1 MVQDDYLQRTLG
13 PATRILAGLL
23 ALASV
28 WTVFDSL
35 VALENTRT
43 DSPGVPWL
51 PLALLPLGLWGA
63 ALFAR
68 GALTGFDVHP
78 SVPAPEPATDAQLDR
93 LRWLGAEIPRRLS
106 RHQARRMIAA
116 IESRLPA
123 TPAQQLALA
132 RYGSPRGVF
141 TRASA
146 ERFLRDR
153 AAEELFYRQHDWAA
167 DWFEAGVEIRAPEE
181 LDPGQMEDFDAA
193 YGALSS
199 RGLKYPLPGYIWSWK
214 LGEQVGRLRIAGR
227 FMDDAALLQ
236 PVLVTDG
243 VLRRAL
249 DGGELRQL
257 FPAWVGLLSQVGEGY
272 MNELEEPLAE
282 VRTLFL
288 AALHNLRP
296 ALLQDTAQGWEAAAE
311 VRREIVAEAEL
322 RAADAAIEW
331 DEDWDDEALLH

>member
-1 MVQDDYLQRTLG
+1 MVQDDYFQRALG
-13 PATRILAGLL
+13 PVTRILAGLL

-28 WTVFDSL
+28 LAVFDSL
-35 VALENTRT
+35 VALENAGTR
-43 DSPGVPWL
+43 SSALPWFS
-51 PLALLPLGLWGA
+51 LAVLPLGLWA
-63 ALFAR
+63 AGRFAR

-78 SVPAPEPATDAQLDR
+78 AVPAPESATAAQLDR

-167 DWFEAGVEIRAPEE
+167 DWYEAGVEIRAPEE
-181 LDPGQMEDFDAA
+181 LDPDQMEGFDAG
-193 YGALSS
+193 YGSLAS
-199 RGLKYPLPGYIWSWK
+199 RGLRYPLPPYIWSWK
-214 LGEQVGRLRIAGR
+214 LGEQVERLRIAGR
-227 FMDDAALLQ
+227 FMEDAAILQ
-236 PVLVTDG
+236 PVLVAEG
-243 VLRRAL
+243 VLRREL
-249 DGGELRQL
+249 DGSELRQL
-257 FPAWVGLLSQVGEGY
+257 CPAYISLLSQVGEGY
-272 MNELEEPLAE
+272 LIDLEAPRAE
-282 VRTLFL
+282 FRILFL

-296 ALLQDTAQGWEAAAE
+296 ALLLDTAQGWEAAAE
-311 VRREIVAEAEL
+311 VRREIAAEAEL

-331 DEDWDDEALLH
+331 DEE

>member
-1 MVQDDYLQRTLG
+1 MVQDDYFQRTLG
-13 PATRILAGLL
+13 PVTRLLAGLL

-28 WTVFDSL
+28 WAVVDTL
-35 VALENTRT
+35 VTFEHTGAGA
-43 DSPGVPWL
+43 PGIPWL
-51 PLALLPLGLWGA
+51 SLALLPLALWAA
-63 ALFAR
+63 ALLGR
-68 GALTGFDVHP
+68 GALTGFGRHP

-167 DWFEAGVEIRAPEE
+167 DWYEAGVEIRAPEE
-181 LDPGQMEDFDAA
+181 LDPGEMEAFDAA
-193 YGALSS
+193 CGALAS
-199 RGLKYPLPGYIWSWK
+199 RGLRYPLPPYVWSWK
-214 LGEQVGRLRIAGR
+214 LGEQVERLRIALN
-227 FMDDAALLQ
+227 FFDDAGALQ
-236 PVLVTDG
+236 QQLVAGG
-243 VLRRAL
+243 VLRREL
-249 DGGELRQL
+249 DGGELRQV
-257 FPAWVGLLSQVGEGY
+257 FPAYASLLAQVGEGY
-272 MNELEEPLAE
+272 TLELGESLAE
-282 VRTLFL
+282 VRTLLL
-288 AALHNLRP
+288 AALHAVRP
-296 ALLQDTAQGWEAAAE
+296 ALLLDTAQGWEAAAE
-311 VRREIVAEAEL
+311 VRREIAAEAGL

-331 DEDWDDEALLH
+331 DEDWAE

>member
-28 WTVFDSL
+28 WAVFDTL
-35 VALENTRT
+35 GTLEHTGT
-43 DSPGVPWL
+43 TSSGIPWFS
-51 PLALLPLGLWGA
+51 LALLPVALWA
-63 ALFAR
+63 ATLFAR
-68 GALTGFDVHP
+68 GALTGFDVQP
-78 SVPAPEPATDAQLDR
+78 GVPAPEPATDAQLDR
-93 LRWLGAEIPRRLS
+93 LRWLGAEIPRRIS

-167 DWFEAGVEIRAPEE
+167 DWYEAGVEIRAPEE
-181 LDPGQMEDFDAA
+181 LDPDLMEAFDVS

-199 RGLKYPLPGYIWSWK
+199 RGLSCPLPAYIWSWK
-214 LGEQVGRLRIAGR
+214 LGEQVERLQIAGN
-227 FMDDAALLQ
+227 FFDDAARLQ
-236 PVLVTDG
+236 PQLVAER
-243 VLRRAL
+243 VLRRGL
-249 DGGELRQL
+249 DGSELRQL
-257 FPAWVGLLSQVGEGY
+257 FPVYVGLLSQVGEGY
-272 MNELEEPLAE
+272 VAE
-282 VRTLFL
+282 AGESRAEIRTLFL

-296 ALLQDTAQGWEAAAE
+296 ALLLDTAQGWEAAAE
-311 VRREIVAEAEL
+311 VRREIAAEAEL

-331 DEDWDDEALLH
+331 DEDWE

>member
-1 MVQDDYLQRTLG
+1 MVQDDYLQRALG
-13 PATRILAGLL
+13 PVTRILAGLL
-23 ALASV
+23 AVASV
-28 WTVFDSL
+28 WVVFDTLLGSENAGA
-35 VALENTRT
+35 ALRAT
-43 DSPGVPWL
+43 PWL
-51 PLALLPLGLWGA
+51 SVAQLALTLGA
-63 ALFAR
+63 AVLFAR
-68 GALTGFDVHP
+68 GALHGFDLQPGV
-78 SVPAPEPATDAQLDR
+78 SAPEPATDAQLDR

-181 LDPGQMEDFDAA
+181 LDAGLMDAFDEA

-199 RGLKYPLPGYIWSWK
+199 RGLSYPLPAYIWSWK
-214 LGEQVGRLRIAGR
+214 LGEQVERLRIAGN
-227 FMDDAALLQ
+227 FFDDAARLQ
-236 PVLVTDG
+236 PRLLAEG
-243 VLRRAL
+243 VLRREL
-249 DGGELRQL
+249 DVGELRQL
-257 FPAWVGLLSQVGEGY
+257 FPAWVSLLSQVGEGY
-272 MNELEEPLAE
+272 MVELEEPLAE

-288 AALHNLRP
+288 AALHHQRP

-311 VRREIVAEAEL
+311 VRREIAAEAEL

-331 DEDWDDEALLH
+331 DEDWEE

>member
-1 MVQDDYLQRTLG
+1 MVQDDYFQRALG
-13 PATRILAGLL
+13 PVTRILAGLL

-28 WTVFDSL
+28 WAVFATL
-35 VALENTRT
+35 GALEPAGTN
-43 DSPGVPWL
+43 SPGVSWFS
-51 PLALLPLGLWGA
+51 LALLPLTLRAA

-68 GALTGFDVHP
+68 SALTGDRHP

-93 LRWLGAEIPRRLS
+93 LRWLGAQIPRPLS

-167 DWFEAGVEIRAPEE
+167 DWYEAGVEIRAPEE
-181 LDPGQMEDFDAA
+181 LDPDEMEAFDAA
-193 YGALSS
+193 WGALSS
-199 RGLKYPLPGYIWSWK
+199 RGLLYPLPRYIWSWK
-214 LGEQVGRLRIAGR
+214 LGEQVERLKVAVN
-227 FMDDAALLQ
+227 FFDDAGSLQ
-236 PVLVTDG
+236 PQLVAGG
-243 VLRRAL
+243 VLRREL
-249 DGGELRQL
+249 DGGELRQV
-257 FPAWVGLLSQVGEGY
+257 FPAYAGLLSQVGEGY
-272 MNELEEPLAE
+272 MVELGESLAE
-282 VRTLFL
+282 VRALFL
-288 AALHNLRP
+288 AALHAVRP
-296 ALLQDTAQGWEAAAE
+296 ALLLDTAQGWEAAAE
-311 VRREIVAEAEL
+311 VRREIVAETEL

-331 DEDWDDEALLH
+331 DEDWEQ

>member
-1 MVQDDYLQRTLG
+1 MVQDDYFQRTLG
-13 PATRILAGLL
+13 PFTRILAGLL

-28 WTVFDSL
+28 WAVFDTL
-35 VALENTRT
+35 VALDGAGSR
-43 DSPGVPWL
+43 SPALPWFY
-51 PLALLPLGLWGA
+51 LAVLPLGLWAA

-68 GALTGFDVHP
+68 GALTGFGAQPGVT
-78 SVPAPEPATDAQLDR
+78 APEPATDAQLDR

-167 DWFEAGVEIRAPEE
+167 DWYEAGVEIRAPEE
-181 LDPGQMEDFDAA
+181 LDPDQMEAFDAG
-193 YGALSS
+193 YGSLAS
-199 RGLKYPLPGYIWSWK
+199 RGLRYPLPPYIWSWK
-214 LGEQVGRLRIAGR
+214 LGEQVERMRLALKFFDDAGALQQQLIAG
-227 FMDDAALLQ
+227 
-236 PVLVTDG
+236 G
-243 VLRRAL
+243 VLRREL
-249 DGGELRQL
+249 DGSELRQV
-257 FPAWVGLLSQVGEGY
+257 FPAYVSLLAQVGEDY
-272 MNELEEPLAE
+272 VIELGESLAE
-282 VRTLFL
+282 VRTLLL
-288 AALHNLRP
+288 AALHAVRP
-296 ALLQDTAQGWEAAAE
+296 ALLLDTAQGWEAAAE
-311 VRREIVAEAEL
+311 VRREIAAEAGL

-331 DEDWDDEALLH
+331 DEDWAE

>member
-1 MVQDDYLQRTLG
+1 MVQDDYFQRALG
-13 PATRILAGLL
+13 PVTRILAGLL

-28 WTVFDSL
+28 WVVFDTL
-35 VALENTRT
+35 LALENTRAA
-43 DSPGVPWL
+43 VREIPWVS
-51 PLALLPLGLWGA
+51 LALLPLSLWGA

-68 GALTGFDVHP
+68 GALTGFDVQP
-78 SVPAPEPATDAQLDR
+78 GVPAPEPATDAQLDR

-106 RHQARRMIAA
+106 RHQARRMIAG

-181 LDPGQMEDFDAA
+181 LDPDQMEAFDTAF
-193 YGALSS
+193 GALAS
-199 RGLKYPLPGYIWSWK
+199 RGLRYPLPSYIWSWK
-214 LGEQVGRLRIAGR
+214 LDEQVARLRIAGQ
-227 FMDDAALLQ
+227 FFDAAAILQ
-236 PVLVTDG
+236 PQLVAEG

-272 MNELEEPLAE
+272 MVELEEPLAE

-311 VRREIVAEAEL
+311 VRREIAAEAEL

-331 DEDWDDEALLH
+331 DEDWEE